1 MAGIALGLSSGTA
14 LAVGLGLT
22 GAAGLTLAGTKI
34 AAGSKQ
40 RKEGKRQRREA
51 MDLQVANAINEAEA
65 AQGKAAPTTMG
76 LISASSQNL
85 EELQKTGS
93 RVLSGYE
100 EMAREGLPE
109 EAYLAQQ
116 EAIDRS
122 ASMGVQ
128 YLQGSRAGI
137 RGIGSLA
144 QGTIDAYRQLNAMDA
159 QARLQNRQTYLS
171 AQAQQQQL
179 ENQARTQFGTA
190 QQQEALRR
198 QGLMYNLYGI
208 GMQNIISGIENQG
221 EGAAQALMV
230 GGNAVLTAN
239 QAGLIGNKSTP
250 QMNPYYNV
258 TGNMPTK
265 PLPTNLGSTGQ
276 MQPVLT
282 IR

>member
-1 MAGIALGLSSGTA
+1 MAGIG
-14 LAVGLGLT
+14 VGLILT
-22 GAAGLTLAGTKI
+22 GAAGLTLAGTQI
-34 AAGSKQ
+34 AKGVKQ
-40 RKEGKRQRREA
+40 SKEGKRQRRQA
-51 MDLQVANAINEAEA
+51 FNLKVQNAINEAEA
-65 AQGKAAPTTMG
+65 ALGKATPTTMG
-76 LISASSQNL
+76 AIAASSQNL

-159 QARLQNRQTYLS
+159 QARLQNRQDYLS
-171 AQAQQQQL
+171 AQVEQQKL
-179 ENQARTQFGTA
+179 ENLARTKFGRA
-190 QQQEALRR
+190 QEKEALRR
-198 QGLMYNLYGI
+198 EGIMYNLYGA

-221 EGAAQALMV
+221 EGAAQALYV
-230 GGNAVLTAN
+230 GGDAILTAN
-239 QAGLIGNKSTP
+239 SEGLIGN
-250 QMNPYYNV
+250 
-258 TGNMPTK
+258 
-265 PLPTNLGSTGQ
+265 
-276 MQPVLT
+276 
-282 IR
+282 